1 MCGGNATIK
10 DYKVVDPSVSIGCG
24 VRVGRERLRR
34 DSLIC
39 IISSSSL
46 FSHYIVGLVTGSLE

>member
-1 MCGGNATIK
+1 MCGGNAQ
-10 DYKVVDPSVSIGCG
+10 VVDPAVSIGCG

-39 IISSSSL
+39 IISSSS
-46 FSHYIVGLVTGSLE
+46 FSYHYTVGLVTGGLK